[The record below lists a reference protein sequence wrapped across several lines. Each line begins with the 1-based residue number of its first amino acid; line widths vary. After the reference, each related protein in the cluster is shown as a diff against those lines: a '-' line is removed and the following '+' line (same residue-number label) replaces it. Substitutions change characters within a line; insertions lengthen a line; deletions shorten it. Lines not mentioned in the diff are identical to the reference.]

1 MTNKVRILLD
11 RSGSMSS
18 KWESTISAIQE
29 FVTTLSE
36 MPDAELSLFVFDAPG
51 NFSMSVPQPGIWPGP
66 FSPNHPIFPP
76 GQLQNT
82 IPLTIT
88 SGKTLPASGSTSL
101 LPQNEDWYTQVFNG
115 LVKDFDT
122 TKISIPS
129 PRGMTA
135 LNDALGKFLNTAT
148 TEAGDRNML
157 VIMTDGQENSSKEY
171 KVADIKKVID
181 SLNKDKFEM
190 VWLGAEFNQVQDQSA
205 LYGNISTQNIQAGQ
219 YSDTFRGLATTTMAY
234 FKT

>member
-18 KWESTISAIQE
+18 KWESTIFAIQE

-51 NFSMSVPQPGIWPGP
+51 NFDTSTITGIAQPGIWSDP
-66 FSPNHPIFPP
+66 FNPNPIFPTSP
-76 GQLQNT
+76 PT
-82 IPLTIT
+82 IIPLTSTT
-88 SGKTLPASGSTSL
+88 SIWPTPRTTSL

-115 LVKDFDT
+115 LVKDFDI
-122 TKISIPS
+122 TKISIPE
-129 PRGMTA
+129 PRGMTD
-135 LNDALGKFLNTAT
+135 LNDALGKFLNTVKS
-148 TEAGDRNML
+148 EAGDKNML

-181 SLNKDKFEM
+181 SLDNEKFEM
-190 VWLGAEFNQVQDQSA
+190 IWLGAEFDQVQDQSA
-205 LYGNISTQNIQAGQ
+205 LYGNINTQNIQAGQ
-219 YSDTFRGLATTTMAY
+219 YSDTFRSLAATTMAY
-234 FKT
+234 